1 MKKLKV
7 VALLL
12 AVLTLFASCTVRYP
26 SKLGEGKW
34 VSEDGSFEWTVSR
47 KAPDEAVCTVRSDDG
62 EHTYKISLRRA
73 FFRGAYDNGDDIF
86 AFGGKYYTHQQ
97 EEGTFTIEILSV
109 ADGVPLKTGEYK
121 LYHRK

>member
-7 VALLL
+7 AALLL
-12 AVLTLFASCTVRYP
+12 AILTLIVSCTVRYP

-47 KAPDEAVCTVRSDDG
+47 KTPNEAVCTVRSDEGDR
-62 EHTYKISLRRA
+62 TYRIEMRRA
-73 FFRGAYDNGDDIF
+73 FFRGSYEDTDEF
-86 AFGGKYYTHQQ
+86 AFGGKYHTYQQ
-97 EEGTFTIEILSV
+97 EEGTFGIEILSV
-109 ADGVPLKTGEYK
+109 AEGVPLKTGEYK